1 MNVRKLGWLVSAA
14 SVVVFVCLGALLMQ
28 IGLRAAA
35 PEPTA
40 SQTSVRATR
49 ADDHQLSGAKGHL
62 LDRKSVYAFLTAA
75 KQAEAIA
82 DPMQRCLAYPNP
94 PDSHWSAA
102 AVRAYCRYRTYPVMS
117 YDEVRGLLQQGQFAE
132 LDRRLAVML
141 QDKLTKPDAAG
152 VMDRAYDTWFN
163 RGDLE
168 LRPLLEN
175 WKRASPHSAFAYTA
189 SGISYL
195 AMGMKA
201 RGNAYM
207 ADTPA
212 SNVEAMDRWVERA
225 GEDLR
230 HAVQLDA
237 RLTPAYA
244 AMVHASRYGLG
255 DAWLQRA
262 TQEGLRIDPANFD
275 IYNELMFVLQPKWG
289 GSLAD
294 MTRTAREAGQHASE
308 NPLLLL
314 LAEKELAY
322 EAKIDDDDCNVPG
335 KFELYSVVFDQVA
348 VSQQLLNAGYQA
360 ESCGHLE
367 LSIVYFSEAL
377 RFYPE
382 EDDVRLHR
390 SYNLNEFDESAWATD
405 EANRLLSQEPRN
417 VRYLVARGYGYESQ
431 NDYPHA
437 EKDFVAALD
446 ISPDDNE
453 AIGKLA
459 NLYMN
464 DTHEWDKAWALDDHV
479 IQAFPSS
486 PYGWWMRA
494 QIQQR
499 QPRKGLKETA
509 DYFQAHFDTNPDTHK
524 ELLRMRAA
532 QALQESAAHAP
543 AKASAG

>member
-1 MNVRKLGWLVSAA
+1 MNVQKHGWLIAA
-14 SVVVFVCLGALLMQ
+14 AGVVAFFGLGALLMQ
-28 IGLRAAA
+28 MGLRTAAPATASRPPAAA
-35 PEPTA
+35 V
-40 SQTSVRATR
+40 Q
-49 ADDHQLSGAKGHL
+49 ADDHQLGDAKGHL
-62 LDRKSVYAFLTAA
+62 FDRKSVYAFLTAA
-75 KQAEAIA
+75 KHAEAIA

-102 AVRAYCRYRTYPVMS
+102 TVRAYCRYRTYPVMS
-117 YDEVRGLLQQGQFAE
+117 YDEVSGLLQRGEFAE
-132 LDRRLAVML
+132 LDQRLAVML
-141 QDKLTKPDAAG
+141 QDKLTKPDMAG
-152 VMDRAYDTWFN
+152 VMDRAYDTWFD
-163 RGDLE
+163 RGDLA

-175 WKRASPHSAFAYTA
+175 WKRASPRSAFAYTA

-201 RGNAYM
+201 RGTAYM

-212 SNVEAMDRWVERA
+212 SNVEAMDRLVERA

-230 HAVQLDA
+230 RAVQLDV
-237 RLTPAYA
+237 RMTPAYA

-255 DAWLQRA
+255 DAWLQQVRE
-262 TQEGLRIDPANFD
+262 EGLRVDPANFD

-289 GSLAD
+289 GSLAE
-294 MTRTAREAGQHASE
+294 MTRAAREAGKHASE

-322 EAKIDDDDCNVPG
+322 EANMDDDDCNGPG
-335 KFELYSVVFDQVA
+335 KFALYSVVFDQVK
-348 VSQQLLNAGYQA
+348 VSQQLLKAGYQA

-367 LSIVYFSEAL
+367 LSTVYFSEAL

-390 SYNLNEFDESAWATD
+390 SYNLNEFDESAWAAD
-405 EANRLLSQEPRN
+405 EANRLISQEPRN
-417 VRYLVARGYGYESQ
+417 VRYIVARGYAYQSQ

-437 EKDFVAALD
+437 EKDFLAALA

-459 NLYMN
+459 SLYMN
-464 DTHEWDKAWALDDHV
+464 DTHEWDKAWSLDEHV
-479 IQAFPSS
+479 IKAFPNS
-486 PYGWWMRA
+486 PYGWWMRG
-494 QIQQR
+494 QIQRR

-509 DYFQAHFDTNPDTHK
+509 DYFQAHFDTSPDMHQ

-532 QALQESAAHAP
+532 QALQETAAHVP